1 MMDQIR
7 QILTDEQAILPIAAA
22 MSHDQ
27 LEKDI
32 VLLMVRREQAK
43 RQFEQRRAESRRAAS
58 RRGRQFERRALA
70 TTPRW

>member
-1 MMDQIR
+1 MDQIR
-7 QILTDEQAILPIAAA
+7 LTLTDEQATLPAPSS
-22 MSHDQ
+22 MPRDQ

-32 VLLMVRREQAK
+32 VLQMVHRELMKRRFSQ
-43 RQFEQRRAESRRAAS
+43 RQAESRRAAS